1 MNKES
6 SSTSKSISPDPT
18 HYNNN
23 GKIQKKEEE
32 IEKKANKNP
41 ITFGK
46 CSRLYFYILGSGSFK
61 LVSSLLLGA
70 NSIHEDGIGLFGFCP
85 VIYNYNFIQS
95 IYTYIGYIIFGLIFY
110 FFRDVSTKD
119 KKDDN
124 TIKYKNTFQQNYISS
139 MREKTF
145 QIDEKTKNIKWEILL
160 LCIAFVVQSETKK
173 MLYKE
178 GFQFFNFWTLEII
191 FMQFLM
197 GRYFIIYF
205 YAHHKISILF
215 NVLFGS
221 SILIIASFLPT
232 SLSTENKGNSYQN
245 INNKFG
251 NYFYCILFILVF
263 IVLSIIFCFSR
274 IYSKVLMQIKFVS
287 PYKII
292 FLFGITG
299 MIISITSS
307 LVAYSIDYEDNLINY
322 FSELRSVLDKGK
334 TYKFYGEIFLV
345 YPLYIFSNF
354 MEFTFEM
361 LTIYYLNP
369 IYILMTNTLYYGIS
383 ELIFFLLNSSSDGLV
398 IIHFILTELTE
409 ILISLGLMVY
419 LEIIELNFCGF
430 DKNLKS
436 TIIKKGE
443 DETKLIF
450 HGFPIIDEDD
460 DMDEDFDI
468 EKNNTSMDSKQFG
481 DINRYHNI

>member
-6 SSTSKSISPDPT
+6 SSTSQSISPDPT

-32 IEKKANKNP
+32 IEKKTNKNP

-70 NSIHEDGIGLFGFCP
+70 NSIYEDGIGLFGFCP

-178 GFQFFNFWTLEII
+178 GFQFFNFWTFEII

-245 INNKFG
+245 INNKFC

-307 LVAYSIDYEDNLINY
+307 LVAYSIDYDDNLINY

-334 TYKFYGEIFLV
+334 TYKF
-345 YPLYIFSNF
+345 
-354 MEFTFEM
+354 
-361 LTIYYLNP
+361 LN
-369 IYILMTNTLYYGIS
+369 
-383 ELIFFLLNSSSDGLV
+383 
-398 IIHFILTELTE
+398 
-409 ILISLGLMVY
+409 
-419 LEIIELNFCGF
+419 
-430 DKNLKS
+430 
-436 TIIKKGE
+436 
-443 DETKLIF
+443 
-450 HGFPIIDEDD
+450 
-460 DMDEDFDI
+460 
-468 EKNNTSMDSKQFG
+468 
-481 DINRYHNI
+481 

>member
-1 MNKES
+1 MDKES
-6 SSTSKSISPDPT
+6 SNNSKNSSPNPT
-18 HYNNN
+18 YCNNN
-23 GKIQKKEEE
+23 ANVPQKEVTNEETE
-32 IEKKANKNP
+32 NKKP

-70 NSIHEDGIGLFGFCP
+70 KSIYEDGIGLFGFCP
-85 VIYNYNFIQS
+85 VIYNYNFLQS

-110 FFRDVSTKD
+110 FFKDVSAKD
-119 KKDDN
+119 RNDDYS
-124 TIKYKNTFQQNYISS
+124 I
-139 MREKTF
+139 
-145 QIDEKTKNIKWEILL
+145 KTKNSFQSSYINLIRQKSFQREEKQKKSIKWEILI
-160 LCIAFVVQSETKK
+160 LCIVFVVHIETKK

-178 GFQFFNFWTLEII
+178 GFQFFNFWTVEII

-197 GRYFIIYF
+197 GKYFITYF
-205 YAHHKISILF
+205 YAHHKISILH
-215 NVLFGS
+215 NALIGS

-232 SLSTENKGNSYQN
+232 SLSTENQGNAYQN

-287 PYKII
+287 PYKLI
-292 FLFGITG
+292 FLFGICG
-299 MIISITSS
+299 IIISLISS

-322 FSELRSVLDKGK
+322 FSELKSVLDKGK

-345 YPLYIFSNF
+345 YPVYIFSNF

-369 IYILMTNTLYYGIS
+369 FYILMTNTLYYGIS
-383 ELIFFLLNSSSDGLV
+383 ELIFYMLNLSGDGLV
-398 IIHFILTELTE
+398 ITHFLLTELTE
-409 ILISLGLMVY
+409 IVICLGLMVY
-419 LEIIELNFCGF
+419 LEIIELNFCGL
-430 DKNLKS
+430 DKNLRS

-443 DETKLIF
+443 DEFKSIW
-450 HGFPIIDEDD
+450 HNYPEMDEED
-460 DMDEDFDI
+460 DMDDELDRN
-468 EKNNTSMDSKQFG
+468 KNLTRESKEFG

>member
-1 MNKES
+1 
-6 SSTSKSISPDPT
+6 
-18 HYNNN
+18 
-23 GKIQKKEEE
+23 
-32 IEKKANKNP
+32 
-41 ITFGK
+41 
-46 CSRLYFYILGSGSFK
+46 
-61 LVSSLLLGA
+61 
-70 NSIHEDGIGLFGFCP
+70 
-85 VIYNYNFIQS
+85 
-95 IYTYIGYIIFGLIFY
+95 
-110 FFRDVSTKD
+110 
-119 KKDDN
+119 
-124 TIKYKNTFQQNYISS
+124 

-160 LCIAFVVQSETKK
+160 LCFAFVVQSETKK

-205 YAHHKISILF
+205 YAHHKISISF
-215 NVLFGS
+215 NVLIGS

-299 MIISITSS
+299 IIISITSS
-307 LVAYSIDYEDNLINY
+307 LIAYSIDYEDNLINY
-322 FSELRSVLDKGK
+322 FSELRSELDKGK

-345 YPLYIFSNF
+345 YPYTLF
-354 MEFTFEM
+354 
-361 LTIYYLNP
+361 L
-369 IYILMTNTLYYGIS
+369 ILWN
-383 ELIFFLLNSSSDGLV
+383 LLLR
-398 IIHFILTELTE
+398 
-409 ILISLGLMVY
+409 
-419 LEIIELNFCGF
+419 C
-430 DKNLKS
+430 
-436 TIIKKGE
+436 
-443 DETKLIF
+443 
-450 HGFPIIDEDD
+450 
-460 DMDEDFDI
+460 
-468 EKNNTSMDSKQFG
+468 
-481 DINRYHNI
+481 